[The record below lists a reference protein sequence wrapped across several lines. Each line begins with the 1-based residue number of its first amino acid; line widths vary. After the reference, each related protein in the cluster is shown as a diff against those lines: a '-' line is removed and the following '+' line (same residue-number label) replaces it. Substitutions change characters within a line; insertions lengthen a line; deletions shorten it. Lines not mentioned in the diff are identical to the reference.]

1 MKKNIVFSW
10 ITTILLMIA
19 MLPAFAQR
27 PDGPPPGAPQGPP
40 PSGQRPGRD
49 YSSMVTSTTG
59 VLVGSLVD
67 ENAKPVPYATLYILN
82 AKDSTTVAYGM
93 TDEDGRF
100 AISGIP
106 FGHSILKID
115 YMGYRTFYSQPF
127 VLSMSN
133 PVYKI
138 QQLKLDQKAT
148 MLGTVE
154 IKAER
159 EMLQSNLD
167 KKAIMPLTMNVA
179 SPLGL
184 PMNASNWC
192 YRYSA

>member
-1 MKKNIVFSW
+1 MKKNILFSW
-10 ITTILLMIA
+10 VTVILIMMSL
-19 MLPAFAQR
+19 LPTFAQQ

-40 PSGQRPGRD
+40 PSGQRPQGSGRD

-115 YMGYRTFYSQPF
+115 
-127 VLSMSN
+127 
-133 PVYKI
+133 
-138 QQLKLDQKAT
+138 
-148 MLGTVE
+148 
-154 IKAER
+154 
-159 EMLQSNLD
+159 
-167 KKAIMPLTMNVA
+167 
-179 SPLGL
+179 
-184 PMNASNWC
+184 
-192 YRYSA
+192 